1 MYIAPANIGSWGL
14 NYKTLRAR
22 NLRKI
27 DRFRSKVVPFP
38 LLVFFN
44 VSERYFNK
52 KLKR

>member
-22 NLRKI
+22 NLRKM
-27 DRFRSKVVPFP
+27 DRFRSKVVPFR

-44 VSERYFNK
+44 GLHKHNSLLRN
-52 KLKR
+52 L